1 MPCEL
6 NKMTMKIDFYLGRKL
21 RRLEKKMEK
30 SSEDLNVREWQY
42 DQQDPYE
49 AANRRQNKKKTNG
62 QEATTGL
69 TESLLKQIFPS

>member
-1 MPCEL
+1 
-6 NKMTMKIDFYLGRKL
+6 MTMKIDFYLGRKL